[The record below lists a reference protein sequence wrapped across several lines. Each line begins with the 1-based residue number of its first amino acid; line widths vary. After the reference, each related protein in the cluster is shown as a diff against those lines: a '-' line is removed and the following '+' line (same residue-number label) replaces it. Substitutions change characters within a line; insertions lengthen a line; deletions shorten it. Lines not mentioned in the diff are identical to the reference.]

1 MTTQTW
7 FQIAI
12 VGFGAMATS
21 LAALAYLR
29 RVTLERPAIGKFNG
43 RDLVT
48 LFVLIVTLPI
58 LYLALPAT
66 ALTGFL
72 VITFSSALFIA
83 LRPVISQNWRR
94 IAVPVLLAANIV
106 VAHTL
111 LGRTGGWQIY
121 WIMTS
126 AIVLVA
132 AVGVSN
138 LYVQGGM
145 SMRHVAWFAI
155 FLAAYDAF
163 FTMVIPLTLRLADS
177 FVARPLDP
185 SIGFR
190 FAGYNANIGIGD
202 LLVYSLFVLTAYKGF
217 GQRAA
222 TTALGVVAIFGALL
236 PATAPILI
244 SHLARGSIGTVVPA
258 QTCFGPAAFV
268 TYQLLARRGTERTVA
283 QWRAAAIPL
292 ADTRAM
298 VRPAPAPAEKVLV
311 PAA

>member
-163 FTMVIPLTLRLADS
+163 FTMVIPLTS
-177 FVARPLDP
+177 PTPSWPDP
-185 SIGFR
+185 WTRQSASG
-190 FAGYNANIGIGD
+190 
-202 LLVYSLFVLTAYKGF
+202 SP
-217 GQRAA
+217 A
-222 TTALGVVAIFGALL
+222 TTQTSASATCSSTASSCSPPTKVSDNAPPPPRSASSPSSAPSSPPPPPSSFPISSGGA
-236 PATAPILI
+236 
-244 SHLARGSIGTVVPA
+244 
-258 QTCFGPAAFV
+258 
-268 TYQLLARRGTERTVA
+268 
-283 QWRAAAIPL
+283 
-292 ADTRAM
+292 
-298 VRPAPAPAEKVLV
+298 
-311 PAA
+311 